1 MTNIIQSVGGFV
13 YYLDDNN
20 EPKFLII
27 KRHALSGK
35 IERVAPKGKV
45 QEWETE
51 QEAALR
57 EVGEETGL
65 PINQII
71 IREKV
76 GTIEL
81 RFSNDIREDF
91 NKDITY
97 YLMEYSGDPELV
109 HIQEQEWYLWTHK
122 WATFQEISTLV
133 NHKSIRELI
142 RKWYVLVR
150 DNQKRQDIKNDFM
163 NLID

>member
-1 MTNIIQSVGGFV
+1 MTNIIQSVGGFI

-65 PINQII
+65 PINKIS
-71 IREKV
+71 IRQKV
-76 GTIEL
+76 WTIEL
-81 RFSNDIREDF
+81 RFSNDTREDF

-97 YLMEYSGDPELV
+97 FLMKYSGDPELV
-109 HIQEQEWYLWTHK
+109 QIQAQEGYLGTYK
-122 WATFQEISTLV
+122 RASFQEISTLV

-142 RKWYVLVR
+142 REGYVLVK
-150 DNQKRQDIKNDFM
+150 DNQKKQDIKNDFM
-163 NLID
+163 DLIE